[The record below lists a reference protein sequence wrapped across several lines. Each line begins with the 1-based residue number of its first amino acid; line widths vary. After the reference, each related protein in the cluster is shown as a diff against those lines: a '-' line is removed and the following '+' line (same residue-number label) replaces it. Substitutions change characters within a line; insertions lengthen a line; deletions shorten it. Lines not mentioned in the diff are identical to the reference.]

1 MCVTRVTRDE
11 ERAEQIREA
20 SVMAVSLLCK
30 LAVAATLCHAAAGFA
45 PGVPSARTL
54 RSGSIAQSSL
64 RRSGTALVRM
74 QSDAAAEAKTVPF
87 EVRGFSYSTVVL
99 GAAFTITFYSFFQ
112 FFLNDGE
119 ASSSLGFVY
128 GIPGMLLGSALKYAE
143 VPPVPVETS
152 PTADAARESL
162 ANVNLKKIHSDVT
175 RFRYADAHLE
185 DALKALGLQ
194 PRGEGPPE
202 LLKVSESVLADASY
216 SMELTFASKATPYN
230 SWMRNAHRYANF
242 FGPNVRA
249 IMTKV
254 DADKRIVSLSLV
266 TVKPGESLQPMEK
279 QPDGSFLPISL
290 DGTVEGRAEP
300 A

>member
-1 MCVTRVTRDE
+1 MG
-11 ERAEQIREA
+11 
-20 SVMAVSLLCK
+20 VSLIHLLK
-30 LAVAATLCHAAAGFA
+30 LAVAATLCQAAAGFA
-45 PGVPSARTL
+45 PGVRSARTL
-54 RSGSIAQSSL
+54 RTGAVAQSSL
-64 RRSGTALVRM
+64 RRSGTALVSM
-74 QSDAAAEAKTVPF
+74 QSDAAAEAEGSAVPF
-87 EVRGFSYSTVVL
+87 EVRGFSYSSVVL

-112 FFLNDGE
+112 FFINDGE

-143 VPPVPVETS
+143 VPPVPVESS
-152 PTADAARESL
+152 PAADAARESL
-162 ANVNLKKIHSDVT
+162 ANANLKKIYSDVT
-175 RFRYADAHLE
+175 RFRYADLHLE

-194 PRGEGPPE
+194 PRGDGPPE
-202 LLKVSESVLADASY
+202 LLKVNESVLADASY

-290 DGTVEGRAEP
+290 DGTVEGRAE
-300 A
+300 